1 MKRDFL
7 KLLKTLEEDE
17 LREEL
22 QMLYDRFPAVK
33 EYYRLELSANTAAVL
48 DKYKKQI
55 RKAFFTGRG
64 RRMGK
69 RGRSNS
75 KKTLKEFAQVS
86 IHARDLVEL
95 HFYRVRV
102 MLEAADFYY
111 VTNEGFHQSIVSSYA
126 EACRLAEKEVLLDS
140 FREPARKLIPLAY
153 FESVE
158 WALREV
164 FGRHW
169 PDNN

>member
-7 KLLKTLEEDE
+7 RLLKELEEAE

-22 QMLYDRFPAVK
+22 RMLYDRFPAVK

-48 DKYKKQI
+48 DKYKKLV
-55 RKAFFTGRG
+55 RKAFFPGRG

-75 KKTLKEFAQVS
+75 KKVLKDFSQVS
-86 IHARDLVEL
+86 IHSRDLVEL

-102 MLEAADFYY
+102 MLEAANHYY
-111 VTNEGFHQSIVSSYA
+111 VDNEGFHKSIVSSYQQ
-126 EACRLAEKEVLLDS
+126 ACRLAEQEVLLDG
-140 FREPARKLIPLAY
+140 FRDTARELISLAR
-153 FESVE
+153 FEGVE

-164 FGRHW
+164 FGSVW
-169 PDNN
+169 PGR